1 MNTKLVGAID
11 AVILGLTA
19 AVLVA
24 LVLTLVT
31 PVSAEPPA
39 EPVKQE
45 REYRVLTEQPATTP
59 YL

>member
-11 AVILGLTA
+11 AVILGLAA

-24 LVLTLVT
+24 LLLTLVT
-31 PVSAEPPA
+31 PVGAEQAAQSAQ
-39 EPVKQE
+39 QE
-45 REYRVLTEQPATTP
+45 QEYRVITEQPATTP